1 MIGEMS
7 IGTTERMRV
16 IDVRTVFVETHPH
29 KCTAAD
35 VLRFYGWLIRHFC
48 AKRAFEK
55 RAALT
60 TSVKAKVCDNLAG
73 KEAQVDDD
81 TTERLC
87 TDTLRRVQI

>member
-1 MIGEMS
+1 MRSVRGLALQSMS
-7 IGTTERMRV
+7 G
-16 IDVRTVFVETHPH
+16 VF
-29 KCTAAD
+29 ARGA
-35 VLRFYGWLIRHFC
+35 LRCPTLLRQESV
-48 AKRAFEK
+48 EK

-60 TSVKAKVCDNLAG
+60 TSVKAKVGDNLAG